1 MARAPADEADRTRSL
16 AEVIS
21 IEEETEPWPRPHPS
35 RRALARA
42 AAVVAVVAVVVTIV
56 LVTRG
61 GDEGPSAGVTDAS
74 SARLELLS
82 EHPLSKLRAERLLE
96 ERFLPV
102 PDDDESD
109 VTCSG
114 RVPRPAYSVRRC
126 HVLYPGGSERLVVLI
141 TNASGAEVLRER

>member
-1 MARAPADEADRTRSL
+1 MARAPVDEADRIRSL

-21 IEEETEPWPRPHPS
+21 IEEETEPWPRPHLS
-35 RRALARA
+35 RTALAVAA
-42 AAVVAVVAVVVTIV
+42 AAVAIGVAGV

-61 GDEGPSAGVTDAS
+61 GDEGATAGVTDAS

-82 EHPLSKLRAERLLE
+82 EHPLSKLNAERLLE

-126 HVLYPGGSERLVVLI
+126 HVLYPGGSERVVVLI

>member
-1 MARAPADEADRTRSL
+1 MARAPVDEADRIRSL

-21 IEEETEPWPRPHPS
+21 IEEETEPWPRPHLS
-35 RRALARA
+35 RTALAVAA
-42 AAVVAVVAVVVTIV
+42 AAVAIGAAGV

-61 GDEGPSAGVTDAS
+61 GDEGETAGVTDAS

-82 EHPLSKLRAERLLE
+82 EHPLSKLNAERLLE

-126 HVLYPGGSERLVVLI
+126 HVLYPGGSERVVVLI

>member
-1 MARAPADEADRTRSL
+1 MARAPVDEADRIRSL

-21 IEEETEPWPRPHPS
+21 IEEETEPWPRPHLS
-35 RRALARA
+35 RTALAVAA
-42 AAVVAVVAVVVTIV
+42 AAVAIGVAGV

-61 GDEGPSAGVTDAS
+61 GDEGETAGVTDAS

-82 EHPLSKLRAERLLE
+82 EHPLSKLNAERLLE

-126 HVLYPGGSERLVVLI
+126 HVLYPGGSERVVVLI